1 MKLKDQIA
9 VVTGGSRGIGYAVVR
24 AFLKEGAEVVLCAS
38 RSETAE
44 RAVSQLKAELPEAR
58 VWGIWPSL
66 EDPEQVR
73 TAFDR
78 IGAEH
83 GRIDILVN
91 NAGVSESTPFGAY
104 TGELFDRV
112 MDLNDFDPTAEF
124 LQKAAAQLHAQVDT
138 CHLLLRGLCPA
149 CCTSAAGQAN
159 Q

>member
-1 MKLKDQIA
+1 M
-9 VVTGGSRGIGYAVVR
+9 
-24 AFLKEGAEVVLCAS
+24 VLCAS

-91 NAGVSESTPFGAY
+91 NAGSQRARPLGRTPGSSL
-104 TGELFDRV
+104 TG
-112 MDLNDFDPTAEF
+112 
-124 LQKAAAQLHAQVDT
+124 
-138 CHLLLRGLCPA
+138 
-149 CCTSAAGQAN
+149 
-159 Q
+159 

>member
-1 MKLKDQIA
+1 MAIALRGLQLLRVGGRMVYSTCSLNPVEDEA
-9 VVTGGSRGIGYAVVR
+9 VV
-24 AFLKEGAEVVLCAS
+24 
-38 RSETAE
+38 
-44 RAVSQLKAELPEAR
+44 AELIAKIEADF
-58 VWGIWPSL
+58 GTTP
-66 EDPEQVR
+66 
-73 TAFDR
+73 
-78 IGAEH
+78 
-83 GRIDILVN
+83 DILVN

>member
-83 GRIDILVN
+83 G
-91 NAGVSESTPFGAY
+91 GSTSWSTTRGSQRARPLGRTPGSSL
-104 TGELFDRV
+104 TG
-112 MDLNDFDPTAEF
+112 
-124 LQKAAAQLHAQVDT
+124 
-138 CHLLLRGLCPA
+138 
-149 CCTSAAGQAN
+149 
-159 Q
+159 